1 MNRGKDFLSVKDLMI
16 LMGTDCYNSAWKRH
30 KAIREA
36 IRPGM
41 RSLLIS
47 DYCEFEG
54 ICKNQTHKI
63 LGRNRIT
70 M

>member
-54 ICKNQTHKI
+54 MREELLIGI
-63 LGRNRIT
+63 LGKGN
-70 M
+70 

>member
-16 LMGTDCYNSAWKRH
+16 LMGKDCYNSAWKRH

-41 RSLLIS
+41 RSLLIC

-54 ICKNQTHKI
+54 MREEFLVGI
-63 LGRNRIT
+63 LGKR
-70 M
+70 